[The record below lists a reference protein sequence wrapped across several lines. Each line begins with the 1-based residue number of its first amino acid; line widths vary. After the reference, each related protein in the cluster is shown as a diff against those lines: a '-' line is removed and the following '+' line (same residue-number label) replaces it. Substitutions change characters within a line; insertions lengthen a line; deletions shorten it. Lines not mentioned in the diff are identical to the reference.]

1 MSEPFIGE
9 IRLLP
14 YTFVPYGWAACNGQL
29 LSVSQYQSLF
39 ALIGT
44 TFGGDGATTFGV
56 PDLRARSV
64 VGFGNGPGLT
74 PRAVGQTGGENSV
87 TLNASQI
94 PSHNHVLQASSAAQS
109 GGVLPNALIA
119 NVGGRSKAYAS
130 YAAGPNV
137 ASLNNASIQTSGSS
151 QSHENRQPFLA
162 VQYCIATEGIWP
174 TRP

>member
-39 ALIGT
+39 AILGT

-56 PDLRARSV
+56 PDLRARTAMDA
-64 VGFGNGPGLT
+64 GNGPGLT
-74 PRAVGQTGGENSV
+74 PRSVGQTGGESSV
-87 TLNASQI
+87 TLNVNQLPPHS
-94 PSHNHVLQASSAAQS
+94 HVLQASSAAQS

-137 ASLNNASIQTSGSS
+137 VSLNNASIQPTGSS

-174 TRP
+174 QRP